1 MSHILLTVSLLSCIA
16 VQAWSADAA
25 PPATPA
31 TPATLGTLTPGV
43 DYRVVRLN
51 DRVVPVELSPTLKL
65 DAQAKRVT
73 GFSGVNRYG
82 GGYELTATTLTIA
95 QPFSTMMAGEDAA
108 MKTET
113 EFLGVISQPLTI
125 SAAADGGLLLRSGKG
140 TLLLVVPATPA
151 K

>member
-1 MSHILLTVSLLSCIA
+1 MSHILLTVSLLTCIA

-25 PPATPA
+25 PPATA
-31 TPATLGTLTPGV
+31 GTLTPGV

-108 MKTET
+108 MKTES

-140 TLLLVVPATPA
+140 TLLLVVPATPVR
-151 K
+151 